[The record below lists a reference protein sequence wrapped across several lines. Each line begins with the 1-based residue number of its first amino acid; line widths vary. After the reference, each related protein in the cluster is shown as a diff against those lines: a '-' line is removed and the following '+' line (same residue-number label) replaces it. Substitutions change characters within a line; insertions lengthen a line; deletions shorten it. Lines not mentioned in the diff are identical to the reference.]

1 MRLSIKHSK
10 LIHLAIEEAYAGKS
24 KRYGSF
30 HHGSI
35 IVTNNRV
42 LGRGYNHPRTTYKGS
57 SPKGQRSMHA
67 EVCALNKCVIKPR
80 KTVDVYVV
88 RINNVG
94 TLVES
99 RPCQMCIPILKSVG
113 IRKVYYSGAD
123 GYIHVEQVK
132 LM

>member
-10 LIHLAIEEAYAGKS
+10 LIQLAIEEAYAGKS

-42 LGRGYNHPRTTYKGS
+42 LGRGYNHPRTAYKG
-57 SPKGQRSMHA
+57 PKGYQRSMHA
-67 EVCALNKCVIKPR
+67 EVCALNRSIIKPR

-94 TLVES
+94 TLMES
-99 RPCQMCIPILKSVG
+99 RPCPKCILFLKSVG

-123 GYIHVEQVK
+123 GCIHVEQVK